1 MEPSQKATC
10 ARPSLAA
17 MPTQVEPTTHST
29 CAMTRSARPSSL
41 RRLACSAVGVSG
53 MVVGK
58 AYRRFALQ
66 RRESDTEIGAP
77 LSLPRGTGQAVFSH
91 PALLKT
97 SRPSM
102 YRLLRGSVPALSPQN
117 RKTATSEELPFRN
130 GTDLGLCSF

>member
-29 CAMTRSARPSSL
+29 CAMTRSASPSSL

-58 AYRRFALQ
+58 AYPRFAVE
-66 RRESDTEIGAP
+66 RRESDTEIGATSLFLVEP
-77 LSLPRGTGQAVFSH
+77 DKQFPASGSPENLSS
-91 PALLKT
+91 
-97 SRPSM
+97 
-102 YRLLRGSVPALSPQN
+102 
-117 RKTATSEELPFRN
+117 
-130 GTDLGLCSF
+130 

>member
-66 RRESDTEIGAP
+66 RRESDTEIGAT
-77 LSLPRGTGQAVFSH
+77 SLPVEPDKQF
-91 PALLKT
+91 PA
-97 SRPSM
+97 S
-102 YRLLRGSVPALSPQN
+102 GSPENLSSKHVQVVPRECTCISPQN
-117 RKTATSEELPFRN
+117 R
-130 GTDLGLCSF
+130 